1 MRTITD
7 PTRVMHVHTLDRDSN
22 GASFGN
28 IIDILGVVSA
38 RPAQTD
44 VGLKVGRVNRYPG
57 THCRTCGAEVN
68 ETQDIAREMIAL

>member
-7 PTRVMHVHTLDRDSN
+7 TTHVMHVHALDRDST

-44 VGLKVGRVNRYPG
+44 VGLKVGRVKRYPG
-57 THCRTCGAEVN
+57 TRCRTCGAEVN
-68 ETQDIAREMIAL
+68 ETQDIARELVAL